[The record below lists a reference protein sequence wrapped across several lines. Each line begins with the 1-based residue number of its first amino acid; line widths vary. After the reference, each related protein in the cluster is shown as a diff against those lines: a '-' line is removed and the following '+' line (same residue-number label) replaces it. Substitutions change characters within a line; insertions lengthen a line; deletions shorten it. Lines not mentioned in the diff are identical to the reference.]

1 MSGGVDDGG
10 DGFTKG
16 LTIMMITRDDFFPY
30 PLLCT
35 RITVH
40 VHVPYSSSV
49 ASCRTV
55 VTGTFALLTLK

>member
-35 RITVH
+35 RITRTR
-40 VHVPYSSSV
+40 SV
-49 ASCRTV
+49 
-55 VTGTFALLTLK
+55 FE